1 MKWRTRSRTFPGVAG
16 VVADGADGQG
26 GDLPSVAVVELGDG
40 DVEALSDAG
49 GEGAQQAALG
59 LEGVALG
66 QVEGDSC
73 GCDVHGPVLF
83 WAHPHPVFLRGGVPP
98 MVVGGRA

>member
-1 MKWRTRSRTFPGVAG
+1 MKWRTRSRVSWAWRASLLTAQTPRVATC
-16 VVADGADGQG
+16 
-26 GDLPSVAVVELGDG
+26 PSVAVVELGDG

-49 GEGAQQAALG
+49 GQGAEQAALG

-73 GCDVHGPVLF
+73 GCDVHGLLLNPLSE
-83 WAHPHPVFLRGGVPP
+83 
-98 MVVGGRA
+98 